1 MKRTNLYLV
10 FVASFLGVILGII
23 STYAFMKDK
32 ISTSASEIMVRKISG
47 DLGYLQ
53 GMLKRR
59 PAQSTEVENVEFKYW
74 PQLEMMAVNAWLAY
88 AAGAKSLH
96 EKGLVLPPGSMSP
109 EKVAEF
115 PDFVG
120 EFKLLND
127 NRINFKPACRRF
139 ERYFGVTIESSDK
152 LMHWFMEHYKQIKQ
166 SPSLTEP

>member
-1 MKRTNLYLV
+1 MKRIHLYLITV
-10 FVASFLGVILGII
+10 GGLLGLILGG
-23 STYAFMKDK
+23 SATYAFMKDQSS
-32 ISTSASEIMVRKISG
+32 ISASEIMVRKLSG

-59 PAQSTEVENVEFKYW
+59 PPQSTEVENVEFKYW
-74 PQLEMMAVNAWLAY
+74 PQLEMMAVNSWLAY

-96 EKGLVLPPGSMSP
+96 EKGLVLPPGSMTP

-127 NRINFKPACRRF
+127 DRINFKPACRRY

-166 SPSLTEP
+166 SPTLKEP